1 MSILNTRLGRH
12 LVAASAVALGVSGS
26 AGAAVVHWDCNLS
39 IPANSFGLY
48 VNVETRASGAEGT
61 TVSGWDINAFGTTGL
76 QFGADAGAAYVA
88 ATAGS
93 APISLPVGTAVNASS
108 TYSTS
113 SASVIFGSGSWTLS
127 APNYF
132 GFRFQAS
139 DGLTHYAFGRMDV
152 GASASVR
159 TLAYVEY
166 ESVAGAPITVP
177 APGALALL
185 ATASAVCVRRRR

>member
-1 MSILNTRLGRH
+1 MSIANTRLGRH

-26 AGAAVVHWDCNLS
+26 AGASVVHWDCNLS
-39 IPANSFGLY
+39 IPANVDGLY
-48 VNVETRASGAEGT
+48 INVEARTSGATGGS
-61 TVSGWDINAFGTTGL
+61 VSGWDINAFGTTSL
-76 QFGADAGAAYVA
+76 QFSAGVGAAYVA
-88 ATAGS
+88 ATAAATPS
-93 APISLPVGTAVNASS
+93 SLPVGTVVSASS

-113 SASVIFGSGSWTLS
+113 TASIVFGSAGWTLN
-127 APNYF
+127 APNF
-132 GFRFQAS
+132 LGFRFQAA
-139 DGLTHYAFGRMDV
+139 DGLTHYAIGRMDV

-185 ATASAVCVRRRR
+185 ATASGICLRRRR